1 MKNYYLKLRRFL
13 NKLAKKT
20 GFTKMR
26 NMPREGWLET
36 EWEGNKWRL
45 NLSQEIDRLIAERSY
60 EIDTTDLIRK
70 IVKPGMKV
78 LDIGANIGYYT
89 TVMGKLVGETGEVW
103 AFEPVE
109 RYRQQNQW
117 HVRENRLQNRVHL
130 LDFALSDHK
139 GTAEIT
145 IDKVSATMHHVP
157 YDVRYQLEN
166 EIIRLDMLDNVS
178 RELSLPK
185 IDFIKMDTDGH
196 EPFVLKGA
204 KQFFKRHR
212 PVMVIEFAQ
221 LWLDKANSDVREL
234 KDMFDAYDYAL
245 FSQFSFRPFETRQ
258 AFLFECGNFNK
269 PVNVWAVP
277 KDTIKLLSDLF

>member
-1 MKNYYLKLRRFL
+1 MKYYFLKLRRFL
-13 NKLAKKT
+13 DKLAKRLHL
-20 GFTKMR
+20 TKM
-26 NMPREGWLET
+26 NNIPSEGWLET
-36 EWEGNKWRL
+36 KWEGNKWKL
-45 NLSQEIDRLIAERSY
+45 NLSQEIDRLIAGQSY
-60 EIDTTDLIRK
+60 EIETTNLIKK

-89 TVMGKLVGETGEVW
+89 TVMGKLVGENGEVW

-117 HVRENRLQNRVHL
+117 HIRENRLQNHVHL
-130 LDFALSDHK
+130 LDFALSDNK

-157 YDVRYQLEN
+157 YDVKYQLEN
-166 EIIRLDMLDNVS
+166 EVIRLDTLDNVS
-178 RELSLPK
+178 RDLSLPK

-204 KQFFKRHR
+204 KRFFENQR

-234 KDMFDAYDYAL
+234 KDILESYDYVL
-245 FSQFSFRPFETRQ
+245 FSQFNLKPFETRRE
-258 AFLFECGNFNK
+258 FLLECGNFNHGL
-269 PVNVWAVP
+269 NAWAAP